1 MNQVE
6 EHLST
11 ADFVAG
17 GKAAREEDSRPVDN
31 GGQGFAREE
40 DPKPIITG
48 GQAAA
53 REEAPG
59 PLLAGDLVQDL
70 RNRWDH
76 VQTGFV
82 DEPRA
87 AVQQADELVA
97 QAMKHIAESFS
108 NERNRLEQ
116 QWDRGDDVNTEDLR
130 QALRKYRAF
139 FQRLLS
145 V

>member
-17 GKAAREEDSRPVDN
+17 GKAAREQDQPPAPPAGQEPFRDEDSRPMMT
-31 GGQGFAREE
+31 G
-40 DPKPIITG
+40 G

-53 REEAPG
+53 REETPG
-59 PLLAGDLVQDL
+59 PLLASDLVQDL
-70 RNRWDH
+70 RSRLDH

-97 QAMKHIAESFS
+97 QAMKHIAESFA

-116 QWDRGDDVNTEDLR
+116 QWDRGDDVNTADLR
-130 QALRKYRAF
+130 QALRKY
-139 FQRLLS
+139 
-145 V
+145 

>member
-1 MNQVE
+1 MNTVE

-17 GKAAREEDSRPVDN
+17 GQGAAREE
-31 GGQGFAREE
+31 G
-40 DPKPIITG
+40 
-48 GQAAA
+48 
-53 REEAPG
+53 PG
-59 PLLAGDLVQDL
+59 PLLSTETVQDM
-70 RNRWDH
+70 RSRWD
-76 VQTGFV
+76 QIQAGFV

-97 QAMKHIAESFS
+97 SAMKQIAEGFAQ
-108 NERNRLEQ
+108 ERSKLEQ

-130 QALRKYRAF
+130 QALRRYRAF

-145 V
+145 I

>member
-1 MNQVE
+1 MNPVE

-17 GKAAREEDSRPVDN
+17 GQGVARETAPP
-31 GGQGFAREE
+31 REE
-40 DPKPIITG
+40 G
-48 GQAAA
+48 
-53 REEAPG
+53 PG
-59 PLLAGDLVQDL
+59 PLLPGDLVQEL
-70 RNRWDH
+70 RSRWDD

-97 QAMKHIAESFS
+97 RAMKHIAESFA
-108 NERNRLEQ
+108 NERQTLER
-116 QWDRGDDVNTEDLR
+116 QWDRGDEVNTEDLR

-145 V
+145 I

>member
-17 GKAAREEDSRPVDN
+17 GKAAREEDQKPGVSE
-31 GGQGFAREE
+31 GQAIARED
-40 DPKPIITG
+40 DPKPMMTG

-59 PLLAGDLVQDL
+59 PLLAADLVQDL
-70 RNRWDH
+70 RNGWDH
-76 VQTGFV
+76 IQTGFV

-97 QAMKHIAESFS
+97 RAMKHIAESFA

>member
-1 MNQVE
+1 MNRVE

-17 GKAAREEDSRPVDN
+17 GQAAH
-31 GGQGFAREE
+31 EE
-40 DPKPIITG
+40 DPKPIATG
-48 GQAAA
+48 GQGVA
-53 REEAPG
+53 RDEGPG

-70 RNRWDH
+70 RGRWDQ
-76 VQTGFV
+76 VQTAFV

>member
-17 GKAAREEDSRPVDN
+17 GGQGVAREEGP
-31 GGQGFAREE
+31 Q
-40 DPKPIITG
+40 
-48 GQAAA
+48 
-53 REEAPG
+53 
-59 PLLAGDLVQDL
+59 PLLPGDLVQDL
-70 RNRWDH
+70 RTRWDD

-82 DEPRA
+82 DEPRR

-97 QAMKHIAESFS
+97 QAMKHIAESFA
-108 NERNRLEQ
+108 NERKNLEQ
-116 QWDRGDDVNTEDLR
+116 QWDRGDEVNTEDLR
-130 QALRKYRAF
+130 QALRKYRTF

-145 V
+145 I

>member
-17 GKAAREEDSRPVDN
+17 GKAAREEDRIPSGSDE
-31 GGQGFAREE
+31 QSFARED
-40 DPKPIITG
+40 DPKPIMTG

>member
-17 GKAAREEDSRPVDN
+17 GQAAQGGPGAARDE
-31 GGQGFAREE
+31 G
-40 DPKPIITG
+40 
-48 GQAAA
+48 
-53 REEAPG
+53 PG
-59 PLLAGDLVQDL
+59 PLLPPDVVQDL
-70 RNRWDH
+70 RSRWDH

-97 QAMKHIAESFS
+97 QAMKQIAETFAG
-108 NERNRLEQ
+108 ERTRLEQ

-139 FQRLLS
+139 
-145 V
+145 

>member
-6 EHLST
+6 EHLLT

-17 GKAAREEDSRPVDN
+17 GKAVHEEDQRADGSDA
-31 GGQGFAREE
+31 QQFARED
-40 DPKPIITG
+40 DPKPIMTG
-48 GQAAA
+48 GQAAV

-59 PLLAGDLVQDL
+59 PLLATDLVQEL

-76 VQTGFV
+76 VQTTFV

-97 QAMKHIAESFS
+97 QAMKHIAESFA

-116 QWDRGDDVNTEDLR
+116 QWDRGADVNTEDLR